1 MDYAPIDVELR
12 FRGGQRQETVATTD
26 VEIIQDGVA
35 EPTEEFLVDVVATRN
50 SIVLTPVV
58 TVRIIG
64 IGKLFFTHAIHHYN
78 GSNSRLFITQNMRY
92 NYIVFYLQV
101 DVHPYRLLKTE
112 LLQKLV
118 GKLVIQPPIPAIP
131 VSHWSEIPFEPV
143 RQTGYGAPHLQCV
156 EVSLQ
161 DSSRVVTVPAIIHVT
176 PP

>member
-26 VEIIQDGVA
+26 VEIIQDGVV

-78 GSNSRLFITQNMRY
+78 GSIPNSLHKTCGIIILCFI
-92 NYIVFYLQV
+92 
-101 DVHPYRLLKTE
+101 YRWMSILT
-112 LLQKLV
+112 
-118 GKLVIQPPIPAIP
+118 A
-131 VSHWSEIPFEPV
+131 F
-143 RQTGYGAPHLQCV
+143 
-156 EVSLQ
+156 
-161 DSSRVVTVPAIIHVT
+161 
-176 PP
+176 